1 MNRKRKFAIFSTIA
15 MGLMTISN
23 LAAAPAPPLSYVEV
37 RFVGSSTQGWE
48 ATGEN
53 QLATAYDHGGA
64 LLRVVTVEVGYG
76 SNPVA
81 QFNGATLP
89 RSANYQTDA
98 FCNYSNFLEP
108 CRAGQTIVGYVRY
121 WNLDGQQSGSFWYQN
136 TSINSPWNTLGDRMY
151 IQ

>member
-1 MNRKRKFAIFSTIA
+1 MKNNRRTGMLSTVAI
-15 MGLMTISN
+15 GLLAAAN
-23 LAAAPAPPLSYVEV
+23 LAAAPAPPLSYVQV

-48 ATGEN
+48 ATGDN
-53 QLATAYDHGGA
+53 LLSTALDHGGSQ
-64 LLRVVTVEVGYG
+64 LRVVTVEVGYG

-89 RSANYQTDA
+89 RSANYQTAA

-108 CRAGQTIVGYVRY
+108 CSAGQTIVGYVRY

-136 TSINSPWNTLGDRMY
+136 TSINSPWNTLGDRMF
-151 IQ
+151 IR